1 MRPPRE
7 RAVPGE
13 RTVSRERAVPG
24 ERAILLAVAL
34 CGILPPLNT
43 TMIAVALP
51 NLLRHLGAGVAG
63 GGWLVACYL
72 IAIAPVQPIAGK
84 LGDRY
89 GRRTL
94 MLIGLAAFGVFSVGA
109 GLAPSLPVLIALRVL
124 QGLSGALVF
133 PNATGLIRELI
144 PDERRAKAYGLFGS
158 VIGVSAAVGPPI
170 GGGLTSLLGWRW
182 IFFVNVPVTLVA
194 AVVLVRV
201 VRAPTPVAA
210 RAEAPSRPSGRPSF
224 DVAGAVALSLLL
236 GGAAALALEG
246 GQLGGASVIAPA
258 GVAIAV
264 LFAVFLRR
272 ESRHPDPVFDPR
284 LFRNRG
290 FAAAA
295 GGVSFGNLALY
306 TTLLATPLLFERT
319 TGWSAGQIGLAL
331 AVLSAPTALLAP
343 LGGTLADRLGRRFPA
358 TLGQAIVAVGLVPLA
373 VWPSTSPGVVLA
385 CLAVAGVGGGLT
397 GAAQQAAAVEAVSAD
412 KAGVASGIFSTS
424 RYIGGIGGT
433 VVLAG
438 LLNGRVG
445 IDGFGT
451 LFAVTAGAGL
461 LAAVAG
467 LWLPGRIHSRPLQ
480 SRQ

>member
-1 MRPPRE
+1 MRLSRQ
-7 RAVPGE
+7 RAV
-13 RTVSRERAVPG
+13 
-24 ERAILLAVAL
+24 LLAVAL

-94 MLIGLAAFGVFSVGA
+94 MLIGLAAFAVFSVGA
-109 GLAPSLPVLIALRVL
+109 GLAPSLPVLIAMRVL

-144 PDERRAKAYGLFGS
+144 PERRRAKAYGLFGS

-194 AVVLVRV
+194 AFLLVRV
-201 VRAPTPVAA
+201 VRAPRPAPAA
-210 RAEAPSRPSGRPSF
+210 PFPETASSAAAASRPPGRPTF
-224 DVAGAVALSLLL
+224 DVAGAVALAVLL
-236 GGAAALALEG
+236 GGASALALEG
-246 GQLGGASVIAPA
+246 GRIGGAPVIAPVA
-258 GVAIAV
+258 AAIAV
-264 LFAVFLRR
+264 LFALFLLR
-272 ESRHPDPVFDPR
+272 ESRHPDPIFDPR

-295 GGVSFGNLALY
+295 AGVSFGNLALY

-319 TGWSAGQIGLAL
+319 TGWSDGQIGLAL

-343 LGGTLADRLGRRFPA
+343 LGGTLADRLGRRLPA

-373 VWPSTSPGVVLA
+373 LWPATSPGVVLT

-424 RYIGGIGGT
+424 RYIGGIGGS

-438 LLNGRVG
+438 LLNGRLG
-445 IDGFGT
+445 ADGFGA
-451 LFAVTAGAGL
+451 LFAVTAVAGL
-461 LAAVAG
+461 LAAAAG
-467 LWLPGRIHSRPLQ
+467 LGLPGRQPAPLDSR
-480 SRQ
+480 R

>member
-1 MRPPRE
+1 MRPAGE
-7 RAVPGE
+7 RAV
-13 RTVSRERAVPG
+13 
-24 ERAILLAVAL
+24 LLAVAL

-51 NLLRHLGAGVAG
+51 DLLRHLGAGVSG

-89 GRRTL
+89 GRRPL
-94 MLIGLAAFGVFSVGA
+94 MLIGLAAFAVFSVGA
-109 GLAPSLPVLIALRVL
+109 GLAPSLPFLIAMRVL

-144 PDERRAKAYGLFGS
+144 PEQRRAKAYGLFGS

-170 GGGLTSLLGWRW
+170 GGGLTSLLGWRA

-194 AVVLVRV
+194 ALVLVRV
-201 VRAPTPVAA
+201 VRTPARPAVAP
-210 RAEAPSRPSGRPSF
+210 RLSGGPSF
-224 DVAGAVALSLLL
+224 DVAGALALSLLL

-246 GQLGGASVIAPA
+246 GRLGGASAVVPA
-258 GVAIAV
+258 GAAIAV

-284 LFRNRG
+284 LFRSRG

-319 TGWSAGQIGLAL
+319 TGWSNGQIGLAL

-358 TLGQAIVAVGLVPLA
+358 TLGQAIVAAGLVPLA
-373 VWPSTSPGVVLA
+373 VWPSASPGIVLT

-397 GAAQQAAAVEAVSAD
+397 GAAQQAAAVEAVAAD
-412 KAGVASGIFSTS
+412 KAGVAAGIFSTS
-424 RYIGGIGGT
+424 RYIGGIAGS

-438 LLNGRVG
+438 LLNGREGVG
-445 IDGFGT
+445 GFGA
-451 LFAVTAGAGL
+451 LFAVTAAAGL

-467 LWLPGRIHSRPLQ
+467 LWLPGRRAVALDSRG
-480 SRQ
+480 

>member
-1 MRPPRE
+1 MRPAGE
-7 RAVPGE
+7 RAV
-13 RTVSRERAVPG
+13 
-24 ERAILLAVAL
+24 LLAVAL

-51 NLLRHLGAGVAG
+51 DLLHHLGAGVSG

-72 IAIAPVQPIAGK
+72 IAIAPVQPITGK

-89 GRRTL
+89 GRRRL
-94 MLIGLAAFGVFSVGA
+94 MLIGLAAFGVCSVGA
-109 GLAPSLPVLIALRVL
+109 GLAPSLPVLIAMRVL

-144 PDERRAKAYGLFGS
+144 PEQRRAKAYGLFGS
-158 VIGVSAAVGPPI
+158 VIGVSAALGPPI
-170 GGGLTSLLGWRW
+170 GGGLTSLLGWRS

-194 AVVLVRV
+194 ALVLVRV
-201 VRAPTPVAA
+201 VRSPAAAAPASAA
-210 RAEAPSRPSGRPSF
+210 AAQAASRAPGRPSF

-236 GGAAALALEG
+236 GGAAAVALEG
-246 GQLGGASVIAPA
+246 GHLGGRSVVAP
-258 GVAIAV
+258 VAVVIAV

-295 GGVSFGNLALY
+295 TSVSFGNLALY
-306 TTLLATPLLFERT
+306 TTLLATPLLFART
-319 TGWSAGQIGLAL
+319 TDWSNGQIGLAL

-358 TLGQAIVAVGLVPLA
+358 TLGQAIAAVGLVPLA
-373 VWPSTSPGVVLA
+373 IWPSSSPGVVLT
-385 CLAVAGVGGGLT
+385 CLAVTGVGGGLT
-397 GAAQQAAAVEAVSAD
+397 GAAQQAAAVEAVTAD

-424 RYIGGIGGT
+424 RYIGGIGGA

-438 LLNGRVG
+438 LLNGRQG
-445 IDGFGT
+445 AGGFGA
-451 LFAVTAGAGL
+451 LFAVTAVAAL
-461 LAAVAG
+461 LAALAG
-467 LWLPGRIHSRPLQ
+467 LWLPGRRPVP
-480 SRQ
+480 REA

>member
-1 MRPPRE
+1 M
-7 RAVPGE
+7 PGM
-13 RTVSRERAVPG
+13 RAVPG
-24 ERAILLAVAL
+24 ERAVLLAVAL

-51 NLLRHLGAGVAG
+51 NLLRHLGAGVSG
-63 GGWLVACYL
+63 GGWVVACYL
-72 IAIAPVQPIAGK
+72 IVIAPVQPIAGK

-94 MLIGLAAFGVFSVGA
+94 MLIGLAAFAVFSVGA
-109 GLAPSLPVLIALRVL
+109 GLAPSLPVLIAMRVL

-144 PDERRAKAYGLFGS
+144 PEQRRARAYGLFGG
-158 VIGVSAAVGPPI
+158 VIGVSAALGPPI

-194 AVVLVRV
+194 VLMLVRV
-201 VRAPTPVAA
+201 VRAPAPADPSASPAA
-210 RAEAPSRPSGRPSF
+210 DPSAAALPARPSGRPTF
-224 DVAGAVALSLLL
+224 DVSGAVVLVVLL

-246 GQLGGASVIAPA
+246 GRIGGAPLIAPVGA
-258 GVAIAV
+258 AIAV
-264 LFAVFLRR
+264 LFALFLLR

-295 GGVSFGNLALY
+295 AGVSFGNLALY

-331 AVLSAPTALLAP
+331 AVLSAPTAVLAP
-343 LGGTLADRLGRRFPA
+343 LGGALADRLGRRLPA

-373 VWPSTSPGVVLA
+373 LWPSSSPGVVLV

-424 RYIGGIGGT
+424 RYIGGIGGA

-438 LLNGRVG
+438 LLNGHVG
-445 IDGFGT
+445 ADGFGA
-451 LFAVTAGAGL
+451 LFAVTAAAGL
-461 LAAVAG
+461 VAAAAG
-467 LWLPGRIHSRPLQ
+467 LGLPGRRPAGPPL
-480 SRQ
+480 

>member
-1 MRPPRE
+1 MRPAGE
-7 RAVPGE
+7 RAV
-13 RTVSRERAVPG
+13 
-24 ERAILLAVAL
+24 LLAVAL

-51 NLLRHLGAGVAG
+51 DLLGHLGAGVSG

-72 IAIAPVQPIAGK
+72 IAIAPVQPITGK

-89 GRRTL
+89 GRRRL
-94 MLIGLAAFGVFSVGA
+94 MLIGLAAFGVCSVGA
-109 GLAPSLPVLIALRVL
+109 GLAPSLPVLIAMRVL

-144 PDERRAKAYGLFGS
+144 PEQRRAKAYGLFGG
-158 VIGVSAAVGPPI
+158 VIGVSAALGPPI
-170 GGGLTSLLGWRW
+170 GGGLTSLLGWRS

-194 AVVLVRV
+194 ALVLVRV
-201 VRAPTPVAA
+201 VRSPAAPAA
-210 RAEAPSRPSGRPSF
+210 RAPGRPSF
-224 DVAGAVALSLLL
+224 DVAGAVALSLRL
-236 GGAAALALEG
+236 GGAAAVALEG
-246 GQLGGASVIAPA
+246 GHLGGATVVAPVA
-258 GVAIAV
+258 VAIAV

-295 GGVSFGNLALY
+295 TGVSFGNLALY
-306 TTLLATPLLFERT
+306 TTLLATPLLFART
-319 TGWSAGQIGLAL
+319 TGWSNGQIGLAL

-358 TLGQAIVAVGLVPLA
+358 TLGQAIAAAGLLPLA
-373 VWPSTSPGVVLA
+373 VWPSSSPGIVLT
-385 CLAVAGVGGGLT
+385 CLAVTGVGGGLT
-397 GAAQQAAAVEAVSAD
+397 GAAQQAAAVEAVTAD

-424 RYIGGIGGT
+424 RYIGGIGGA

-438 LLNGRVG
+438 LLNGRQG
-445 IDGFGT
+445 AGGFGA
-451 LFAVTAGAGL
+451 LFAVTAVAAL

-467 LWLPGRIHSRPLQ
+467 LWLPGRRPVALEA
-480 SRQ
+480 